1 MRLSVF
7 AAVAATLF
15 LAIPSP
21 VQAGGHTHS
30 VPVYKVDR
38 ATAQVTGHKLAISAT
53 GAVRTGGW
61 QNPQL
66 RVKPQH
72 APETDTLEVEF
83 LATPPAKDATV
94 IQALLPV
101 STTIT
106 TGLPRYATTKV
117 KIVAESNAI
126 TVPIANA
133 P

>member
-1 MRLSVF
+1 MRPSAF
-7 AAVAATLF
+7 ATAAAVLW
-15 LAIPSP
+15 LAVSSP
-21 VQAGGHTHS
+21 VLAGGHTS
-30 VPVYKVDR
+30 NIPIYKVDS
-38 ATAQVTGHKLAISAT
+38 ATAQVTGHKLTISAT

-72 APETDTLEVEF
+72 TPETDTLEVEF

-101 STTIT
+101 SATIT
-106 TGLPRYATTKV
+106 ANLPRYATTKV
-117 KIVAESNAI
+117 KIIAESNDV
-126 TVPIANA
+126 TVPITNA

>member
-7 AAVAATLF
+7 AAVALF
-15 LAIPSP
+15 LAVSGP
-21 VQAGGHTHS
+21 VLAGGHTHS
-30 VPVYKVDR
+30 VPVYKVDN
-38 ATAQVTGHKLAISAT
+38 ATAQVTGHKLTISVT